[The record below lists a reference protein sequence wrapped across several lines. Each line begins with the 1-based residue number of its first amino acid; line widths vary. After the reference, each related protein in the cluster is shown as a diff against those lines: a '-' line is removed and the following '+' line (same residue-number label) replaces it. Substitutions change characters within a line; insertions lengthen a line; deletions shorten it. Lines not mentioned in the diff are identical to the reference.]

1 MRRQVNYYCT
11 DACIF
16 GTLKRVGVRLIP
28 KDTDELTDRR
38 YKQLKGIDNK

>member
-1 MRRQVNYYCT
+1 MRRQINYYCT
-11 DACIF
+11 DARIF
-16 GTLKRVGVRLIP
+16 GALKRASV